1 MVPRSH
7 ILVADAHPLFRRAL
21 RLAVDHVC
29 AGAEFVEA
37 SSSDELL
44 NLTGHDERFDLIVV
58 DLMMAAGNEFQE
70 LAALR
75 RRVPLT
81 PTIVVSSREDRETV
95 QRALE
100 CGIAG
105 YIPKSASMSATE
117 GAIARVLAGGT
128 YVPDGIPGATSHAGA
143 TLAGETL
150 AALTPRQRAVLE
162 RLALGASNRQ
172 IASDLCIEEITVK
185 AHISAILRKFRVK
198 NRLQAVVAFKSFL

>member
-1 MVPRSH
+1 MAPRSH

-29 AGAEFVEA
+29 AGADFVEA
-37 SSSDELL
+37 ASSDELL
-44 NLTGHDERFDLIVV
+44 KLTHHDERFDLIVV
-58 DLMMAAGNEFQE
+58 DLMMAGGNEFQE

-81 PTIVVSSREDRETV
+81 PTIVVSSREDRATV
-95 QRALE
+95 KRALE
-100 CGIAG
+100 CGVAG

-128 YVPDGIPGATSHAGA
+128 SVPDGMADATSHAGD
-143 TLAGETL
+143 TL

-172 IASDLCIEEITVK
+172 IASELCIEEITVK

-198 NRLQAVVAFKSFL
+198 NRLQAVVAFKSLF